1 MAPGALV
8 CPPLSSMK
16 TCNHENHG
24 KCLFVLFTCSILLPK
39 QSFAVPPS
47 VRGSDAACT
56 NFHTLGHWLV
66 FRSLSW
72 SGGIL
77 GRRSHDS
84 GLLPQSCSTSGPTCC
99 KAAAF
104 VHISVRAWL
113 EWVSFADRQHTR
125 PFTGRKPPWLI
136 YGYKKVRISWCVGH
150 RLRMKEASSSRSRKT
165 LLTEE

>member
-1 MAPGALV
+1 
-8 CPPLSSMK
+8 MK
-16 TCNHENHG
+16 TCKHKNHG
-24 KCLFVLFTCSILLPK
+24 KCLFVLLTCSILLPK
-39 QSFAVPPS
+39 QSIAVPTS
-47 VRGSDAACT
+47 VRGSDVSCT

-66 FRSLSW
+66 FRRLSW
-72 SGGIL
+72 SGGSVL

-104 VHISVRAWL
+104 VHVIVRARL

-125 PFTGRKPPWLI
+125 PFVGRKKPPWLI
-136 YGYKKVRISWCVGH
+136 YGYKKVRIIRCVGY
-150 RLRMKEASSSRSRKT
+150 RLRMKEASSGGSRKT